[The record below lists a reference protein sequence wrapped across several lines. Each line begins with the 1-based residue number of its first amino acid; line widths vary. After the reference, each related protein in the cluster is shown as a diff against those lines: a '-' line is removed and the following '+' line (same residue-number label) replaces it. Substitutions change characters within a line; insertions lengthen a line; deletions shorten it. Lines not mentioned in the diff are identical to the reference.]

1 METITDSININE
13 ERRVFFTNQYIINS
27 IHTPFIGYQQ
37 QGDQLIIVSEKLNDD
52 HRFLNLGN
60 NFFNKENIAPYF
72 NRAVDEL
79 LIWLSQN
86 CWKNNFV
93 HGDLTDDNMILRFG
107 TDGLPHI
114 CIIDWFDF
122 GYYHTGDEAIYR
134 ILLDIFDVLSTLA
147 MSIGIHWRY
156 VSSEMI
162 KDKLQQIGSL
172 GLNYKGYNIFNLLAD
187 EIKKYDEYNNDK
199 YTSYLKDSN
208 GVYLPKIQIIL
219 EWANVT
225 LFATSGGS
233 LTRFALKNN
242 TRKKKRNKK
251 KLNKKKLKRKK
262 SKKINTERRNIKRR
276 KQSKKRTMKKK

>member
-134 ILLDIFDVLSTLA
+134 ILLDIFDVLYLLDMTT
-147 MSIGIHWRY
+147 GN
-156 VSSEMI
+156 VSSGATVLRDATANAATYNSGTGVI
-162 KDKLQQIGSL
+162 S
-172 GLNYKGYNIFNLLAD
+172 NYTNSFAIQAGYDIEF
-187 EIKKYDEYNNDK
+187 K
-199 YTSYLKDSN
+199 SYLLGDID
-208 GVYLPKIQIIL
+208 GD
-219 EWANVT
+219 
-225 LFATSGGS
+225 FAS
-233 LTRFALKNN
+233 L
-242 TRKKKRNKK
+242 
-251 KLNKKKLKRKK
+251 
-262 SKKINTERRNIKRR
+262 I
-276 KQSKKRTMKKK
+276 